1 MKSVRESV
9 GTSETVRSGSSSSS
23 SSSARTT
30 TSRTASS
37 RRTSSRSRSC
47 SRANVSRS
55 ASSIEPRSSAS
66 SRNALRKSV
75 VMLRCCSFRG
85 GTRRWPDR
93 EVAQPY
99 ATRRVKRRARHVYS
113 RVLRWT
119 AISVRVLVY
128 RGSALARAF
137 QQLPSRGEDMARV
150 SDILR
155 GKGNEVLQIEATET
169 VFDAIKRMVEAN
181 VGSILVTDGGQ
192 IVGIL
197 TERDYLRKITLEG
210 RTSRDT
216 QVGEIMSSP
225 LVYVTPQT
233 TIEECMAVMTDRRIR
248 HLPVVEEDDVVG
260 VVSIGDVVKYQS
272 REQSFQIQ
280 YLTDYISGR

>member
-1 MKSVRESV
+1 
-9 GTSETVRSGSSSSS
+9 
-23 SSSARTT
+23 
-30 TSRTASS
+30 
-37 RRTSSRSRSC
+37 
-47 SRANVSRS
+47 
-55 ASSIEPRSSAS
+55 
-66 SRNALRKSV
+66 
-75 VMLRCCSFRG
+75 
-85 GTRRWPDR
+85 
-93 EVAQPY
+93 
-99 ATRRVKRRARHVYS
+99 
-113 RVLRWT
+113 
-119 AISVRVLVY
+119 
-128 RGSALARAF
+128 
-137 QQLPSRGEDMARV
+137 MARV

-155 GKGNEVLQIEATET
+155 GKGNEVLKIEATET

-210 RTSRDT
+210 RTSRET

>member
-1 MKSVRESV
+1 
-9 GTSETVRSGSSSSS
+9 
-23 SSSARTT
+23 
-30 TSRTASS
+30 
-37 RRTSSRSRSC
+37 
-47 SRANVSRS
+47 
-55 ASSIEPRSSAS
+55 
-66 SRNALRKSV
+66 
-75 VMLRCCSFRG
+75 
-85 GTRRWPDR
+85 
-93 EVAQPY
+93 
-99 ATRRVKRRARHVYS
+99 
-113 RVLRWT
+113 
-119 AISVRVLVY
+119 
-128 RGSALARAF
+128 
-137 QQLPSRGEDMARV
+137 MARV

-169 VFDAIKRMVEAN
+169 VFEAIKQMVQAN
-181 VGSILVTDGGQ
+181 VGSILVTDGRQ
-192 IVGIL
+192 IVGIM

>member
-1 MKSVRESV
+1 
-9 GTSETVRSGSSSSS
+9 
-23 SSSARTT
+23 
-30 TSRTASS
+30 
-37 RRTSSRSRSC
+37 
-47 SRANVSRS
+47 
-55 ASSIEPRSSAS
+55 
-66 SRNALRKSV
+66 
-75 VMLRCCSFRG
+75 
-85 GTRRWPDR
+85 
-93 EVAQPY
+93 
-99 ATRRVKRRARHVYS
+99 
-113 RVLRWT
+113 
-119 AISVRVLVY
+119 
-128 RGSALARAF
+128 
-137 QQLPSRGEDMARV
+137 MARV

-155 GKGNEVLQIEATET
+155 GKGNEVLRIEASET
-169 VFDAIKRMVEAN
+169 VFEAIKRMVEAN
-181 VGSILVTDGGQ
+181 VGSILVTDDGP
-192 IVGIL
+192 IVGIM

-225 LVYVTPQT
+225 LVYVEPQT